1 MLIDALFPR
10 RCPVCGDIVMPKG
23 SLICPPCVPRLSFV
37 KGPVCQRCGKE
48 IMSDTQEYCAD
59 CARRKRSFEYGAA
72 LLNYN
77 ETASRS
83 MAAVKYK
90 NKREYLDYYAQES
103 VRRCGPLLR
112 SMKAG
117 ALIPVPIHPKRLRTR
132 GFNQAEVL
140 ARKLGEALS
149 LPVCAGILERS
160 RNTEPQKEL
169 RASERL
175 RNLEKAFCVRGEC
188 ELPHSAILIDDIYTT
203 GSTIGAGAR
212 ALKKAGME
220 RVYFFALCIG
230 QGE

>member
-90 NKREYLDYYAQES
+90 NKREYHP
-103 VRRCGPLLR
+103 GI
-112 SMKAG
+112 SMG
-117 ALIPVPIHPKRLRTR
+117 WTP
-132 GFNQAEVL
+132 F
-140 ARKLGEALS
+140 
-149 LPVCAGILERS
+149 VCIS
-160 RNTEPQKEL
+160 
-169 RASERL
+169 
-175 RNLEKAFCVRGEC
+175 
-188 ELPHSAILIDDIYTT
+188 I
-203 GSTIGAGAR
+203 
-212 ALKKAGME
+212 
-220 RVYFFALCIG
+220 
-230 QGE
+230 

>member
-1 MLIDALFPR
+1 
-10 RCPVCGDIVMPKG
+10 
-23 SLICPPCVPRLSFV
+23 
-37 KGPVCQRCGKE
+37 
-48 IMSDTQEYCAD
+48 
-59 CARRKRSFEYGAA
+59 
-72 LLNYN
+72 
-77 ETASRS
+77 
-83 MAAVKYK
+83 
-90 NKREYLDYYAQES
+90 
-103 VRRCGPLLR
+103 
-112 SMKAG
+112 MKAG

-203 GSTIGAGAR
+203 GSTIEACAR